1 MNRESDPLIGKSLG
15 AYQVQGSLGEG
26 GMARVYKAYHPRL
39 RREVAIKVIHSQV
52 ADREGFQA
60 RFEREAQVIANLQ
73 HSNIV
78 SIYDFGEEGSL
89 TYLVMQYVGGGTLR
103 DQIRSVRRLEV
114 QRAVNYTI
122 QMARALHH
130 AHQHGIVHRDVK
142 PQNMLVSSTNLNHLL
157 LSDFGIAKFYQSAED
172 SMVVSEMPTRTTES
186 DSSLTSVDQIIGT
199 ADYMSPEQA
208 SSQQVDART
217 DVYALGI
224 VLYQM
229 LVGDVPFHS
238 TTLRGLLF
246 QHVYSLPPSV
256 SAKNPSVPEI
266 LAQIVNKAI
275 AKAPGER
282 FQSAEAMAQ
291 ALEMANANAT
301 NIMGSLAVNRPGEPG
316 YPFGLLATAPN
327 QTTAGQR
334 RQDSNA
340 TLPDD
345 AITAAG
351 QSALTAPSGISH
363 PTTDPWLDQ
372 RRLSPT
378 NPVSRKRPLPLS
390 YFIGAAAL
398 ILALVVFGLR
408 SFVFSGSNNSSSN
421 SGHATAFTEDFH
433 DTSNSRQWLVGNL
446 NDGVTASISS
456 NQYLMQT
463 TGSNTDF
470 LYPQAV
476 GSLPANFTLTT
487 TMSEQASDPTS
498 LTYGLA
504 LRFSEQNGVVNCY
517 ALLINNTGGYLL
529 AEIGH
534 GHTITSPLWQGSY
547 TNKAG
552 PHTLQVIA
560 QGSNYTFTIDGQS
573 IKTGLNSTSLSNADI
588 SDGSLALVV
597 TGPGGHFAV
606 SSVQLSLS

>member
-1 MNRESDPLIGKSLG
+1 MNRESDPLIGQSLG
-15 AYQVQGSLGEG
+15 AYQVQSSLGEG

-73 HSNIV
+73 HPNIV

-114 QRAVNYTI
+114 QRAISYTI

-142 PQNMLVSSTNLNHLL
+142 PQNMLVSSTNQNHLL

-172 SMVVSEMPTRTTES
+172 SMVLSEMPTRTAES
-186 DSSLTSVDQIIGT
+186 DSSLTSIDQIIGT

-256 SAKNPSVPEI
+256 SAKNPLVPEI

-275 AKAPGER
+275 AKAPGDR

-301 NIMGSLAVNRPGEPG
+301 NIMGSLAGNNPGGPG
-316 YPFGLLATAPN
+316 YPFGMLATAMD
-327 QTTAGQR
+327 QTAVGQR

-351 QSALTAPSGISH
+351 QSALTAPSGISR
-363 PTTDPWLDQ
+363 PTTDQWLDQ
-372 RRLSPT
+372 RRFLPT
-378 NPVSRKRPLPLS
+378 NSIPRKRPLPLS
-390 YFIGAAAL
+390 YVIGAAVL

-408 SFVFSGSNNSSSN
+408 YFVFSGSNNGPSN
-421 SGHATAFTEDFH
+421 SGNATAFTEDFH
-433 DTSNSRQWLVGNL
+433 DTSNSHQWLVGNL
-446 NDGVTASISS
+446 NDGITASIS
-456 NQYLMQT
+456 NNHYLIQT
-463 TGSNTDF
+463 TSSNTDF
-470 LYPQAV
+470 PYPQAV

-498 LTYGLA
+498 LIYGLA

-517 ALLINNTGGYLL
+517 ALHINSTGEYFL

-534 GHTITSPLWQGSY
+534 SHTITSPLWRGSY

-560 QGSNYTFTIDGQS
+560 QGSNYTFSIDGQS
-573 IKTGLNSTSLSNADI
+573 IKTSLNSTTLSNSDI

-597 TGPGGHFAV
+597 TGPGGHFALN
-606 SSVQLSLS
+606 SVQLSIP